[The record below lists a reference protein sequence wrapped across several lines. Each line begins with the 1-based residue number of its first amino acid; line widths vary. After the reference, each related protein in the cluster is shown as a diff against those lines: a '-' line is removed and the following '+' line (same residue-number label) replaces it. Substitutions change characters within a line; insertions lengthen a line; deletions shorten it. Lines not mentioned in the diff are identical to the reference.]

1 MKISIAE
8 QVDNLPKELQPK
20 VREVLASTMKNL
32 ARSTEGLD
40 PLVRNEI
47 YRLATLTI
55 QENFLK
61 V

>member
-1 MKISIAE
+1 MNISIAA
-8 QVDNLPKELQPK
+8 QIDNLPKELQSK